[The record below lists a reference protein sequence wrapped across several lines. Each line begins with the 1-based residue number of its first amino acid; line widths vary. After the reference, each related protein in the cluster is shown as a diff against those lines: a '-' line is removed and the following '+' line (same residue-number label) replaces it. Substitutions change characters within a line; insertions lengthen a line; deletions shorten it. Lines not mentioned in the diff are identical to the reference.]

1 MKLFLF
7 IQSAQGAGFM
17 AYFPFILIL
26 AIMYFLMIRPQAKR
40 QKEKQ
45 EMIQAIRKGDKI
57 VTIGGIHGTVAG
69 FKGKDG
75 KAILLQVDSNTKITI
90 NRASIS
96 SLANKDDASQNE
108 IIEENS

>member
-1 MKLFLF
+1 LKLFLF
-7 IQSAQGAGFM
+7 IQSAQGAGIM

-45 EMIQAIRKGDKI
+45 VMIQSLKKGDKI
-57 VTIGGIHGTVAG
+57 VTIGGIHGSVAG
-69 FKGKDG
+69 FKGKDE
-75 KAILLQVDSNTKITI
+75 KAVLLQVDSNTKITI
-90 NRASIS
+90 NRASVS
-96 SLANKDDASQNE
+96 SLANKDDANQSE

>member
-7 IQSAQGAGFM
+7 IQTGQSVGIM

-45 EMIQAIRKGDKI
+45 EMIQALKKGDKI
-57 VTIGGIHGTVAG
+57 VTIGMLKIKAVIMILVLHRRLVTL
-69 FKGKDG
+69 FIIGKL
-75 KAILLQVDSNTKITI
+75 I
-90 NRASIS
+90 
-96 SLANKDDASQNE
+96 
-108 IIEENS
+108 